1 MHNQREGKRQS
12 VLGAVGLILPMVTL
26 AATSRVFS
34 ASGAQ
39 AKAAGKQEEVFP
51 HMDPALSLLK
61 QAQSELQKGGSEFGG
76 HRESALQHVGTA
88 LGDVQSAIDSYMKD
102 HPMAVRN
109 TVPLEPVPAKPGD
122 PYPHMDNALRLLQK
136 TQAHLNAAEHLYHGK
151 REDALNNVNAAIAE
165 IQKGE
170 EYYRA
175 HPPAAPAASRAPKK

>member
-1 MHNQREGKRQS
+1 MYNLRERRRHFLLRTFGF
-12 VLGAVGLILPMVTL
+12 ILPVVTL
-26 AATSRVFS
+26 AATSGVFGVL
-34 ASGAQ
+34 AAQ
-39 AKAAGKQEEVFP
+39 AKTPQKQEEVFP

-76 HRESALQHVGTA
+76 HRESALQHVSTA

-102 HPMAVRN
+102 HPTAVRN

-151 REDALNNVNAAIAE
+151 REDALNHVNAAIAE